1 MSENIV
7 LTTGIYD
14 LIKDHL
20 RRRKTTI
27 QEEEILLGQLKTA
40 KQVRRKEL
48 PEDVVTINCE
58 VKIKDIAT
66 NEEEKYLFVD
76 AKNEKVK
83 KGKYSILS
91 PIGLA
96 TVGNKVGDQI
106 TWPFEEGE
114 KKIEAL
120 KAVVSKYTPHLANIS
135 FPENMLKATGV
146 IEIEIIEATGKKYE

>member
-40 KQVRRKEL
+40 KQVTRKEL

-114 KKIEAL
+114 KKIEIL
-120 KAVVSKYTPHLANIS
+120 GVEHAN
-135 FPENMLKATGV
+135 
-146 IEIEIIEATGKKYE
+146 

>member
-20 RRRKTTI
+20 RRKKTTI
-27 QEEEILLGQLKTA
+27 QQEEILLNQLKLA

-58 VKIKDIAT
+58 VKVKDFST
-66 NEEEKYLFVD
+66 NEEEKYLLVD
-76 AKNEKVK
+76 ANKEKVK

-91 PIGLA
+91 AIGLA
-96 TVGNKVGDQI
+96 TVGNKVGDVI
-106 TWPFEEGE
+106 TWPFADGE
-114 KKIEAL
+114 KKIEIL
-120 KAVVSKYTPHLANIS
+120 
-135 FPENMLKATGV
+135 GV
-146 IEIEIIEATGKKYE
+146 EHYN

>member
-1 MSENIV
+1 MSQNIV

-20 RRRKTTI
+20 RRKKTTI
-27 QEEEILLGQLKTA
+27 QQEEILLNQLKLA

-58 VKIKDIAT
+58 VKVKDFST
-66 NEEEKYLFVD
+66 NEEEKYLLVD
-76 AKNEKVK
+76 ANKEKVK

-96 TVGNKVGDQI
+96 TVGNKVGDVI
-106 TWPFEEGE
+106 TWPFADGE
-114 KKIEAL
+114 KKIEIL
-120 KAVVSKYTPHLANIS
+120 
-135 FPENMLKATGV
+135 GV
-146 IEIEIIEATGKKYE
+146 EHYN

>member
-20 RRRKTTI
+20 RRKKTTI
-27 QEEEILLGQLKTA
+27 QQEEILLNQLKLA

-58 VKIKDIAT
+58 VKVKDFST
-66 NEEEKYLFVD
+66 NEEEKYLLVD
-76 AKNEKVK
+76 DNKEKVK
-83 KGKYSILS
+83 KGKSSILS

-96 TVGNKVGDQI
+96 TVGTKVGDVI
-106 TWPFEEGE
+106 TWPFADGE
-114 KKIEAL
+114 KKIEIL
-120 KAVVSKYTPHLANIS
+120 
-135 FPENMLKATGV
+135 GV
-146 IEIEIIEATGKKYE
+146 ELYN

>member
-14 LIKDHL
+14 LIKEHL
-20 RRRKTTI
+20 RRKKATI
-27 QEEEILLGQLKTA
+27 QQEEILINQLKLA

-58 VKIKDIAT
+58 VTVKDIST
-66 NEEEKYLFVD
+66 NEEEKYLLVD
-76 AKNEKVK
+76 ANKEKVN

-96 TVGNKVGDQI
+96 TVGNKVGDII
-106 TWPFEEGE
+106 TWPFAEGE
-114 KKIEAL
+114 KKIEIL
-120 KAVVSKYTPHLANIS
+120 SVEHHN
-135 FPENMLKATGV
+135 
-146 IEIEIIEATGKKYE
+146 